1 MRESLRRLLVVFAA
15 CWLLAAHAAIDV
27 VDDRGTHLHFGA
39 PPQRIVSLLPSLTE
53 AVCAL
58 HACDRLVGVDDY
70 SDWPARVRALPHVGG
85 LEDARVETIVAL
97 HPDLVIAHP
106 ASRALER
113 LRSLGVPVLALEPR
127 TLEDVR
133 RVLDVLAPVLG
144 TSDAPAVW
152 RRIEQGMDEAARKMP
167 TALRGTRV
175 YVEVNGAPYAA
186 SAGSF
191 VGELLARLG
200 VVDVVPARLGPFPK
214 INPEFVVRADPQI
227 IIAGRGDAQRM
238 RTRPGWD
245 RISAL
250 RTGRV
255 CALPPGANDIVM
267 RPGPRLGEAAAVLVD
282 CLQHAG
288 HTAGSAR

>member
-1 MRESLRRLLVVFAA
+1 VREVLRRLAFVCAA
-15 CWLLAAHAAIDV
+15 GWLLVAQAAIDV
-27 VDDRGTHLHFGA
+27 VDDRGTHLHFAA
-39 PPQRIVSLLPSLTE
+39 PPKRIVSLLPSLTE

-58 HACDRLVGVDDY
+58 QACDRLVGVDDY

-113 LRSLGVPVLALEPR
+113 LQSLGLPVLAVEPR
-127 TLEDVR
+127 TLQDVR
-133 RVLDVLAPVLG
+133 RILDLLAPVLG
-144 TSDAPAVW
+144 ASDAPAVW
-152 RRIEQGMDEAARKMP
+152 QGIEQGMDEAARKLP
-167 TALRGTRV
+167 PALRGTRV

-200 VVDVVPARLGPFPK
+200 VVDVVPANLGPFPK

-227 IIAGRGDAQRM
+227 IIAGRGDAARM

-245 RISAL
+245 RISAV
-250 RTGRV
+250 RQGRI
-255 CALPPGANDIVM
+255 CALPPGTNDIVM

-288 HTAGSAR
+288 EAARSAR